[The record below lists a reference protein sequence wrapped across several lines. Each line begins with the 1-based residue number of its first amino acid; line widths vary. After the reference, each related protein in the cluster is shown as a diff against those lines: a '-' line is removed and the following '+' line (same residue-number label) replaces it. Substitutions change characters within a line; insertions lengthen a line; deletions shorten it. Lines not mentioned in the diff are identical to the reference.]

1 MDASAQRDQT
11 DAAADAPA
19 ADAPVAMPPGLKEHL
34 LKLCSRAVRER
45 SPREEKW
52 DRNRLTGLGEG
63 PGLTGDTAR
72 SYGDGAW
79 RAGDYGAGQERL
91 RVARQKLTTAKAA
104 LGDSVYKNNRVP
116 FLLGWRASAA
126 GSDEELA
133 NLKARVSEILVDARA
148 ASVLRDAIEDGATWG
163 EYWIHGLV
171 VAREGRMQAGVEVPS
186 PWEMFVDPGRED
198 DAEKAEYVIRR
209 RRLTP
214 YEIWENVAAG
224 GEVFDQDAVR
234 RAIAGARSGGGGEAR
249 EHPALQEGGRAQA
262 DTVEWREVWAWVP
275 AALLNGAADGAAD
288 GAAPDGGA
296 PETDPEW
303 VSVAAYFAGGEP
315 VAWHSDPGPRP
326 YARFIWD
333 RDRTLAHPQGIY
345 DAMEDTQECLTGA
358 VRTWLANLRLASRIL
373 LAGHRDQLRQD
384 PEKIR
389 NGIEWIDLDPDT
401 RDVREAVQQLAI
413 QPMTAG
419 MVEAVEM
426 LLTFADLESNIP
438 RILQGQAP
446 QADQTAFEIRNRLMA
461 AGKYLG
467 EVVRRHDAAIVWVV
481 GWVLYI
487 MALLGEIKHE
497 AIVEVQALG
506 FATYSDLVQKIDGL
520 IRLLGLGAQHPEVQ
534 GVLATEWIARQ
545 IAEAEDID
553 TGKAFLPAEER
564 QARQEAQAQSEER
577 QLALAEAQARTE
589 GLRAKAARDAAAAED
604 YRGRGQLG
612 RAKFIKDVEDEAK
625 GAAHGGRQE
634 KAGGESGAG
643 GAGAATTGGAPG
655 A

>member
-1 MDASAQRDQT
+1 MDADSAADP
-11 DAAADAPA
+11 DGAGEAAADK
-19 ADAPVAMPPGLKEHL
+19 PVAMPPGLKEHL

-45 SPREEKW
+45 SLREEKW
-52 DRNRLTGLGEG
+52 NRNRLTGLGEG

-72 SYGDGAW
+72 SDGDGAW

-116 FLLGWRASAA
+116 FLLSWRLASPGA
-126 GSDEELA
+126 DVDLA

-171 VAREGRMQAGVEVPS
+171 VAREGRMQAAFEVPT

-198 DAEKAEYVIRR
+198 DAERAEYVVRR

-214 YEIWENVAAG
+214 YEIWEIVAAG
-224 GEVFDQDAVR
+224 GEVFDRAAVR
-234 RAIAGARSGGGGEAR
+234 RAIASARSGGGGEAR

-275 AALLNGAADGAAD
+275 AVLLNGPAD

-303 VSVAAYFAGGEP
+303 VPVAAYFAGGEP
-315 VAWHSDPGPRP
+315 VAWQSDPGPRP

-358 VRTWLANLRLASRIL
+358 VRAWLSNLRMASRIL

-438 RILQGQAP
+438 RILQGQQP

-487 MALLGEIKHE
+487 MALLGEITHE
-497 AIVEVQALG
+497 SVVEVQALG

-520 IRLLGLGAQHPEVQ
+520 VRLLDLGARNPDVQ
-534 GVLATEWIARQ
+534 GILDTEWIARQ
-545 IAEAEDID
+545 VAEAEDID
-553 TGKAFLPAEER
+553 TREAFLSDEER
-564 QARQEAQAQSEER
+564 QMRSRQQAESEER

-604 YRGRGQLG
+604 YRARGQLG
-612 RAKFIKDVEDEAK
+612 RAKFIKDVEESAGGGGNG
-625 GAAHGGRQE
+625 GAAGRE
-634 KAGGESGAG
+634 A
-643 GAGAATTGGAPG
+643 
-655 A
+655 